1 MTLQT
6 IKVTLSDQI
15 YRKVRQLAL
24 NKNRSVEDEIAAVV
38 ENALATDDDWQGVSD
53 DIVNEVNQLRFLNTE
68 QLWSAAKLTVPE
80 EKSDRMQ
87 QLSLKLKSEGL
98 VDAEQ
103 QELRQLQLLAQR
115 IMLVR
120 AEAASLLQDRG
131 QDISTLHPNP
141 PTG

>member
-131 QDISTLHPNP
+131 QDISSLHPNP